1 MSNKFVGAKN
11 FHTSSERHLTEGE
24 RWKGESGISPFQI
37 TLDSKSNRYFDEN
50 GFLVIKDNKIAKAGV
65 FDYLGREISDE
76 LQDGEIYKVYRP
88 WAELEKSAKDFEGM
102 PVKFGHEWVEPSKRD
117 VKIGAVSGEVKMN
130 EPYLIADIKIYDKD
144 AIEEI
149 TNKGIVDLSPGYRA
163 HYKQESGE
171 YNGEKYEFKQEDIKY
186 NHLAVVE
193 NGRSGKEVK
202 INDWAGDLNAVPRPN
217 HPRLSG
223 QAPQKCDFATLE
235 QNKTNG
241 LERRTF
247 TQVRSA
253 TLPMGEGGKGENR
266 NFPLPANVGEID
278 MKKGFM
284 RNSLSALS
292 HAKKVYDECITNK
305 TDDTDKREL
314 IREIVAIAVKPDT
327 DFEGGENEKF
337 ETILKKAE
345 ELGYE
350 PSETSKTDDEEGKEE
365 KTVDSDVAAMKEA
378 FNSFASLFNNFLS
391 EEETEEAHTEDDDA
405 LEEKQEEEKKQ
416 VGDARPSI
424 SKKTMDAEINKA
436 ILNERKR
443 TQDAISAYQEVEK
456 WTGSFNM
463 AGMSESEIYQYAYEV
478 LTGEKVKTADAKPSF
493 KAYVKARVQDSSI
506 NINYSNTA
514 DEFFTHIK

>member
-1 MSNKFVGAKN
+1 MNNTRIV
-11 FHTSSERHLTEGE
+11 
-24 RWKGESGISPFQI
+24 
-37 TLDSKSNRYFDEN
+37 LDNKSNRYFDEN
-50 GFLVIKDNKIAKAGV
+50 GFLVIKDNKIAKAGL
-65 FDYLGREISDE
+65 FEYLGREISDSLPE
-76 LQDGEIYKVYRP
+76 TEVYKVYRP
-88 WAELEKSAKDFEGM
+88 WEELEKSAKDFEGM
-102 PVKFGHEWVEPSKRD
+102 PLKYGHEWVEPSKRD
-117 VKIGAVSGEVKMN
+117 VKIGAVSGEVKLE

-193 NGRSGKEVK
+193 NGRSGKEVRIADEHWK
-202 INDWAGDLNAVPRPN
+202 SLDSSPTAQNDTVE
-217 HPRLSG
+217 
-223 QAPQKCDFATLE
+223 K
-235 QNKTNG
+235 QNNKDNF
-241 LERRTF
+241 L
-247 TQVRSA
+247 
-253 TLPMGEGGKGENR
+253 KGEIN
-266 NFPLPANVGEID
+266 

-284 RNSLSALS
+284 RNGLNALS
-292 HAKKVYDECITNK
+292 HVKKVYDECITSK

-327 DFEGGENEKF
+327 DFEGGEEEKF
-337 ETILKKAE
+337 KTILKKAE

-350 PSETSKTDDEEGKEE
+350 PSETSKTDDEDVPEE
-365 KTVDSDVAAMKEA
+365 KTVDSDIAAMKEA

-391 EEETEEAHTEDDDA
+391 EEETEPAHTEDDDKV
-405 LEEKQEEEKKQ
+405 EEKQEEEKKQ
-416 VGDARPSI
+416 VGDSSPSAQNDKVGSII
-424 SKKTMDAEINKA
+424 SKKTMDVEINKA

-443 TQDAISAYQEVEK
+443 TQDAIAAYQDVEK
-456 WTGSFNM
+456 YTGSFNM

-478 LTGEKVKTADAKPSF
+478 LTSEKVKTADAKPSF
-493 KAYVKARVQDSSI
+493 KAYMKARVQDSSF

>member
-1 MSNKFVGAKN
+1 MK
-11 FHTSSERHLTEGE
+11 R
-24 RWKGESGISPFQI
+24 II
-37 TLDSKSNRYFDEN
+37 LDSKSNRYFDEN

-76 LQDGEIYKVYRP
+76 LQDREIYKVCRP
-88 WAELEKSAKDFEGM
+88 WEELEKSAKDFEGM
-102 PVKFGHEWVEPSKRD
+102 PVKFGHEWVQPEKRD
-117 VKIGAVSGEVKMN
+117 IKIGAVSGEVKLE

-149 TNKGIVDLSPGYRA
+149 TNKGIVDLSPGYKA
-163 HYKQESGE
+163 HYKKEAGE

-193 NGRSGKEVK
+193 NGRSGKEVR
-202 INDWAGDLNAVPRPN
+202 INDEHYWKGLQTPVQPTFLFPSDLVGKRSSSLEGTRPFHLPRFE
-217 HPRLSG
+217 G
-223 QAPQKCDFATLE
+223 QAPQKCDSATLE
-235 QNKTNG
+235 QNKIND
-241 LERRTF
+241 EK
-247 TQVRSA
+247 
-253 TLPMGEGGKGENR
+253 PIIK
-266 NFPLPANVGEID
+266 GEID
-278 MKKGFM
+278 MKKGFI

-292 HAKKVYDECITNK
+292 YVKKTYDECITSK
-305 TDDTDKREL
+305 TDDVDKREL

-327 DFEGGENEKF
+327 DFQGGEDEKF
-337 ETILKKAE
+337 KTILKKAE

-350 PSETSKTDDEEGKEE
+350 PSETSKTDDEDVSEE
-365 KTVDSDVAAMKEA
+365 KIVDSDIASMKEA

-443 TQDAISAYQEVEK
+443 TQDALSAYQEVEK
-456 WTGSFNM
+456 YTGSFNM

-478 LTGEKVKTADAKPSF
+478 LTGEKVRVSDAKPSF
-493 KAYVKARVQDSSI
+493 KAYMKARVQDSSI

-514 DEFFTHIK
+514 DDFFTHIK

>member
-1 MSNKFVGAKN
+1 MK
-11 FHTSSERHLTEGE
+11 R
-24 RWKGESGISPFQI
+24 II
-37 TLDSKSNRYFDEN
+37 LDSKSNRYFDEN

-65 FDYLGREISDE
+65 FDYLGREISDSLPE
-76 LQDGEIYKVYRP
+76 TEIYKVYRP
-88 WAELEKSAKDFEGM
+88 WEELEKSAKDFEGM
-102 PVKFGHEWVEPSKRD
+102 PVKFGHEWVQPEKRD
-117 VKIGAVSGEVKMN
+117 IKIGAVSGEVKLE
-130 EPYLIADIKIYDKD
+130 EPYLIADIKIYDKG

-186 NHLAVVE
+186 NHLAIVE
-193 NGRSGKEVK
+193 NGRSGKEVR
-202 INDWAGDLNAVPRPN
+202 INDEHYWKGLQTPAPFHLPRFE
-217 HPRLSG
+217 G
-223 QAPQKCDFATLE
+223 QAPQKCDSATLE
-235 QNKTNG
+235 QNKIND
-241 LERRTF
+241 EK
-247 TQVRSA
+247 
-253 TLPMGEGGKGENR
+253 PIIK
-266 NFPLPANVGEID
+266 GEID
-278 MKKGFM
+278 MKKGFI

-292 HAKKVYDECITNK
+292 YVKKTFDECITSK

-327 DFEGGENEKF
+327 DFQGGEEEKF
-337 ETILKKAE
+337 KTILKKAE

-350 PSETSKTDDEEGKEE
+350 PSETSKTDDEEVPEE
-365 KTVDSDVAAMKEA
+365 KTVDSDIASMKEA

-391 EEETEEAHTEDDDA
+391 EEETEEAHAEDDDA

-436 ILNERKR
+436 ILNERRR
-443 TQDAISAYQEVEK
+443 TQDAIAAYQEVEK
-456 WTGSFNM
+456 YTGSFNM

-493 KAYVKARVQDSSI
+493 KAYMKAVQKSQPTYDTAQFSSVVKD
-506 NINYSNTA
+506 NLSN
-514 DEFFTHIK
+514 FVK

>member
-1 MSNKFVGAKN
+1 MCLSIWEEK
-11 FHTSSERHLTEGE
+11 
-24 RWKGESGISPFQI
+24 
-37 TLDSKSNRYFDEN
+37 
-50 GFLVIKDNKIAKAGV
+50 
-65 FDYLGREISDE
+65 REISDSLIE
-76 LQDGEIYKVYRP
+76 TEIYKVYRP
-88 WAELEKSAKDFEGM
+88 WEELEKSAKDFEGM
-102 PVKFGHEWVEPSKRD
+102 PLKYGHEWVEPSKRD
-117 VKIGAVSGEVKMN
+117 IKIGAVSGEVKLE
-130 EPYLIADIKIYDKD
+130 EPYLVADIKIYDKD
-144 AIEEI
+144 AIEAI
-149 TNKGIVDLSPGYRA
+149 TGRNIVELSPGYTA
-163 HYKQESGE
+163 KYIAENDEYAGE
-171 YNGEKYEFKQEDIKY
+171 QYNFKQEDIKY

-202 INDWAGDLNAVPRPN
+202 INDEKPII
-217 HPRLSG
+217 
-223 QAPQKCDFATLE
+223 K
-235 QNKTNG
+235 
-241 LERRTF
+241 
-247 TQVRSA
+247 
-253 TLPMGEGGKGENR
+253 
-266 NFPLPANVGEID
+266 GEID

-327 DFEGGENEKF
+327 DFQGGEEEKF
-337 ETILKKAE
+337 KTILKKAE

-416 VGDARPSI
+416 VGDARPFI
-424 SKKTMDAEINKA
+424 SKKTMDAKIQEA

-478 LTGEKVKTADAKPSF
+478 LTSEKVKTADAKPSF
-493 KAYVKARVQDSSI
+493 KAYVKARVQDSSFK
-506 NINYSNTA
+506 YESSN
-514 DEFFTHIK
+514 DSEFFDYIK

>member
-1 MSNKFVGAKN
+1 MK
-11 FHTSSERHLTEGE
+11 R
-24 RWKGESGISPFQI
+24 II
-37 TLDSKSNRYFDEN
+37 LDSKSNRYFDEN
-50 GFLVIKDNKIAKAGV
+50 GYLVIKDNKIAKAGV
-65 FDYLGREISDE
+65 FEYLGREISDSLPE
-76 LQDGEIYKVYRP
+76 TEVYKVYRP
-88 WAELEKSAKDFEGM
+88 WEELEKSAKDFEGM
-102 PVKFGHEWVEPSKRD
+102 PVKFGHEWVEPEKRD
-117 VKIGAVSGEVKMN
+117 IKIGAVSGEVKLE
-130 EPYLIADIKIYDKD
+130 EPYLTADIKIYDKD

-149 TNKGIVDLSPGYRA
+149 TQKGIVDLSPGYKA

-171 YNGEKYEFKQEDIKY
+171 YNGEQYDFKQEDIKY

-202 INDWAGDLNAVPRPN
+202 INDENPIL
-217 HPRLSG
+217 
-223 QAPQKCDFATLE
+223 
-235 QNKTNG
+235 
-241 LERRTF
+241 
-247 TQVRSA
+247 
-253 TLPMGEGGKGENR
+253 KGEIN
-266 NFPLPANVGEID
+266 

-284 RNSLSALS
+284 RNGLNALS
-292 HAKKVYDECITNK
+292 HVKKVYDECITNK

-327 DFEGGENEKF
+327 DFEGGEEEKF
-337 ETILKKAE
+337 KTILKKAE
-345 ELGYE
+345 ELGYS
-350 PSETSKTDDEEGKEE
+350 PSETSKTDDEDVPEE

-391 EEETEEAHTEDDDA
+391 EEETEPAHTEDDKV
-405 LEEKQEEEKKQ
+405 EEKQEEEKKQ
-416 VGDARPSI
+416 VGDSSPSAQNDKVGSII

-443 TQDAISAYQEVEK
+443 TQDAISAYQDVEK
-456 WTGSFNM
+456 YTGSFNM

-493 KAYVKARVQDSSI
+493 KAYMKARVQDSSI

>member
-1 MSNKFVGAKN
+1 MTGANKVN
-11 FHTSSERHLTEGE
+11 
-24 RWKGESGISPFQI
+24 IV
-37 TLDSKSNRYFDEN
+37 LDSKSNRYFDEN

-65 FDYLGREISDE
+65 FEYLGREISDSLPE
-76 LQDGEIYKVYRP
+76 TEIYKVYRP
-88 WAELEKSAKDFEGM
+88 WEELEKSAKDFEGM
-102 PVKFGHEWVEPSKRD
+102 PVKFGHEWVQPEKRD
-117 VKIGAVSGEVKMN
+117 IKIGAVSGEVKLE

-193 NGRSGKEVK
+193 NGRSGKEVRIADEHYWK
-202 INDWAGDLNAVPRPN
+202 GTSEASPLSIF
-217 HPRLSG
+217 PRLQG

-235 QNKTNG
+235 QNKTNDEMPQG
-241 LERRTF
+241 
-247 TQVRSA
+247 S
-253 TLPMGEGGKGENR
+253 KNR
-266 NFPLPANVGEID
+266 EVNNMPKNLKQDA
-278 MKKGFM
+278 
-284 RNSLSALS
+284 LYALS
-292 HAKKVYDECITNK
+292 HAKKVYDECITSK
-305 TDDTDKREL
+305 TDDVDKREL

-327 DFEGGENEKF
+327 DFEGGEEEKF
-337 ETILKKAE
+337 KTILKKAE

-478 LTGEKVKTADAKPSF
+478 LTSEKVKTADAKPSF
-493 KAYVKARVQDSSI
+493 KAYMKARVQDSSF

>member
-1 MSNKFVGAKN
+1 MK
-11 FHTSSERHLTEGE
+11 R
-24 RWKGESGISPFQI
+24 II
-37 TLDSKSNRYFDEN
+37 LDSKSNRYFDEN

-65 FDYLGREISDE
+65 FDYLGREISDSLPE
-76 LQDGEIYKVYRP
+76 TEIYKVYRP
-88 WAELEKSAKDFEGM
+88 WEELEKSAKDFEGM
-102 PVKFGHEWVEPSKRD
+102 PLKYGHEWVQPEKRD
-117 VKIGAVSGEVKMN
+117 IKIGAVSGEVKLE
-130 EPYLIADIKIYDKD
+130 EPYLIADIKIYDKG

-149 TNKGIVDLSPGYRA
+149 TQKGVVDLSPGYRA

-193 NGRSGKEVK
+193 NGRSGKDVK
-202 INDWAGDLNAVPRPN
+202 INDEKPIM
-217 HPRLSG
+217 
-223 QAPQKCDFATLE
+223 K
-235 QNKTNG
+235 
-241 LERRTF
+241 
-247 TQVRSA
+247 
-253 TLPMGEGGKGENR
+253 
-266 NFPLPANVGEID
+266 GEID

-284 RNSLSALS
+284 RNSLNALS
-292 HAKKVYDECITNK
+292 HAKKVYDECITSK

-327 DFEGGENEKF
+327 DFEGGEEEKF
-337 ETILKKAE
+337 KTILKKAE

-350 PSETSKTDDEEGKEE
+350 PSETSKTDDEDVPEE

-391 EEETEEAHTEDDDA
+391 EEETEPAHATDNDNVE
-405 LEEKQEEEKKQ
+405 EEKAEEKKQ

-443 TQDAISAYQEVEK
+443 TQDAIAAYQDVEK
-456 WTGSFNM
+456 HTGSFNM

-493 KAYVKARVQDSSI
+493 KAYMKAVQKSQPTYDTAQFSSVVKD
-506 NINYSNTA
+506 NLSN
-514 DEFFTHIK
+514 FVK

>member
-1 MSNKFVGAKN
+1 MQ
-11 FHTSSERHLTEGE
+11 ERL
-24 RWKGESGISPFQI
+24 IVM
-37 TLDSKSNRYFDEN
+37 DNKSNRYFDEN

-65 FDYLGREISDE
+65 FDYLGREISDSLPE
-76 LQDGEIYKVYRP
+76 TEIYKVYRP
-88 WAELEKSAKDFEGM
+88 WEELEKSAKDFEGM
-102 PVKFGHEWVEPSKRD
+102 PLKYGHEWVEPSKRD
-117 VKIGAVSGEVKMN
+117 VKIGAVSGEVKLE
-130 EPYLIADIKIYDKD
+130 EPYLVADIKIYNKD

-163 HYKQESGE
+163 YYKQESGE

-193 NGRSGKEVK
+193 NGRSGKEVR
-202 INDWAGDLNAVPRPN
+202 IADEM
-217 HPRLSG
+217 
-223 QAPQKCDFATLE
+223 PQGSK
-235 QNKTNG
+235 
-241 LERRTF
+241 
-247 TQVRSA
+247 
-253 TLPMGEGGKGENR
+253 NR
-266 NFPLPANVGEID
+266 EVNNMPKNLKQDA
-278 MKKGFM
+278 
-284 RNSLSALS
+284 LYALS

-327 DFEGGENEKF
+327 DFQGGEEEKF
-337 ETILKKAE
+337 KTILKKAE

-350 PSETSKTDDEEGKEE
+350 PSETSKTDDEDVLEE

-405 LEEKQEEEKKQ
+405 LEEKKDDTKQ
-416 VGDARPSI
+416 VSDSYPGI
-424 SKKTMDAEINKA
+424 SKKTMDAKIQEA

-443 TQDAISAYQEVEK
+443 TQDAIAAYHDVERF
-456 WTGSFNM
+456 TGSFNM
-463 AGMSESEIYQYAYEV
+463 AGMSSDEIYQYAYEV
-478 LTGEKVKTADAKPSF
+478 LTSEKVKTADAKPSF
-493 KAYVKARVQDSSI
+493 KAYMKARVQDSSF

>member
-1 MSNKFVGAKN
+1 MNIV
-11 FHTSSERHLTEGE
+11 
-24 RWKGESGISPFQI
+24 
-37 TLDSKSNRYFDEN
+37 LDSKSNRYFDEN
-50 GFLVIKDNKIAKAGV
+50 GYLVIKDNKIAKAGV
-65 FDYLGREISDE
+65 FEYLGKEISEE
-76 LQDGEIYKVYRP
+76 LKETEIYKVYRP
-88 WAELEKSAKDFEGM
+88 WEELEKSAKDFEGM
-102 PVKFGHEWVEPSKRD
+102 PVKFGHEWVEPEKRD
-117 VKIGAVSGEVKMN
+117 LKVGAISGEVRLE

-193 NGRSGKEVK
+193 NGRSGKEVRIADEHWK
-202 INDWAGDLNAVPRPN
+202 SLDSSPTAQNDTVG
-217 HPRLSG
+217 
-223 QAPQKCDFATLE
+223 K
-235 QNKTNG
+235 QNNKDNF
-241 LERRTF
+241 L
-247 TQVRSA
+247 
-253 TLPMGEGGKGENR
+253 KGEIN
-266 NFPLPANVGEID
+266 

-314 IREIVAIAVKPDT
+314 IREMVAIAVKPDT
-327 DFEGGENEKF
+327 DFEGGEEEKF

-350 PSETSKTDDEEGKEE
+350 PSEKSKTDDEEGKEE

-424 SKKTMDAEINKA
+424 SKKTMDTEINKA

-456 WTGSFNM
+456 YTGSFNM
-463 AGMSESEIYQYAYEV
+463 VGMSESEIYQYAYEV

-493 KAYVKARVQDSSI
+493 KAYMKARVQDSSFK
-506 NINYSNTA
+506 YKSSN
-514 DEFFTHIK
+514 DSEFFDYIK

>member
-65 FDYLGREISDE
+65 FEYLGREISDE

-117 VKIGAVSGEVKMN
+117 VKIGAVSGEVKLE

-163 HYKQESGE
+163 HYKQETGE

-193 NGRSGKEVK
+193 NGRSGKEVR
-202 INDWAGDLNAVPRPN
+202 INDEM
-217 HPRLSG
+217 
-223 QAPQKCDFATLE
+223 PQGSK
-235 QNKTNG
+235 
-241 LERRTF
+241 
-247 TQVRSA
+247 
-253 TLPMGEGGKGENR
+253 NR
-266 NFPLPANVGEID
+266 EVNNMPKNLKQDA
-278 MKKGFM
+278 
-284 RNSLSALS
+284 LYALS
-292 HAKKVYDECITNK
+292 HAKKVYDECITSK

-327 DFEGGENEKF
+327 DFEGGEEEKF
-337 ETILKKAE
+337 KTILKKAE

-365 KTVDSDVAAMKEA
+365 KTVDSDIAAMKEA

-443 TQDAISAYQEVEK
+443 TQDAIAAYQEVEK

-478 LTGEKVKTADAKPSF
+478 LTGEKVRVSDAKPSF
-493 KAYVKARVQDSSI
+493 KAYMKARVQDSSFK
-506 NINYSNTA
+506 YESGS
-514 DEFFTHIK
+514 DSEFFDYIK

>member
-1 MSNKFVGAKN
+1 MKK
-11 FHTSSERHLTEGE
+11 
-24 RWKGESGISPFQI
+24 I
-37 TLDSKSNRYFDEN
+37 TLDTKSNRYFDEN
-50 GFLVIKDNKIAKAGV
+50 GYLVIKDNKIAKAGV
-65 FDYLGREISDE
+65 FEYLGKEISDE

-88 WAELEKSAKDFEGM
+88 WEELEKSAKDFEGM
-102 PVKFGHEWVEPSKRD
+102 PVKFGHEWVQPEKRD
-117 VKIGAVSGEVKMN
+117 IKIGAVSGEVKLE

-193 NGRSGKEVK
+193 NGRSGKEVRIADEHYWK
-202 INDWAGDLNAVPRPN
+202 GLQTPAPFHLPRFK
-217 HPRLSG
+217 G
-223 QAPQKCDFATLE
+223 QAPQKCDSATLE
-235 QNKTNG
+235 QNKIND
-241 LERRTF
+241 EK
-247 TQVRSA
+247 
-253 TLPMGEGGKGENR
+253 PIIK
-266 NFPLPANVGEID
+266 GEID

-327 DFEGGENEKF
+327 DFEGGEEEKF

-478 LTGEKVKTADAKPSF
+478 LTSEKVKTADAKPSF
-493 KAYVKARVQDSSI
+493 KAYVKARVQDSSM

-514 DEFFTHIK
+514 DDFFTHIK